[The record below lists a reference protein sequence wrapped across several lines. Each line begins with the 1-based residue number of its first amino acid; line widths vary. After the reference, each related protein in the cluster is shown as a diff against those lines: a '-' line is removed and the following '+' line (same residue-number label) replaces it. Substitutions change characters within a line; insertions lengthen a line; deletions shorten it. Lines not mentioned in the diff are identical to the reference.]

1 MERTVLHT
9 NSYRQFGLEVAQL
22 EDYGLGAQSPLSSSS
37 GPLSERV
44 VKSPAGEK
52 FVLVSHRCTRHLTP
66 LYPPSHAVVPA
77 ISRRFPRISRRFP
90 RISRRFP
97 RISRRSPRHHHD
109 ITTYTRF
116 EEWS

>member
-1 MERTVLHT
+1 MSELLLVACMVTYFKVAA
-9 NSYRQFGLEVAQL
+9 SSSASSKFRQ
-22 EDYGLGAQSPLSSSS
+22 EDYGLGAQSPLSSSA

-52 FVLVSHRCTRHLTP
+52 FVLVSHRCTRHPTP

-77 ISRRFPRISRRFP
+77 ISRRFP